1 MGARH
6 IDEGGL
12 SCPGWVIPVVWFGL
26 FLLLAVARWRL
37 LALAVPAAQTAAALI
52 VGLAVFCATYAYYTL
67 GLAKLTGVDPLVLG
81 MVGNLVTIAT
91 ATAVAWRCAALL
103 PLAAL
108 LVLPVAV
115 WTAFATVIVIG
126 LMRLPR

>member
-1 MGARH
+1 
-6 IDEGGL
+6 
-12 SCPGWVIPVVWFGL
+12 VVWFGL